1 MSRSPRFLDPKFE
14 EAQDLILSE
23 HFGWTTDDDAE
34 LERQRFDNG
43 RQVIA
48 GHVQPDPAAD

>member
-1 MSRSPRFLDPKFE
+1 MAQAPRFLDPQFE
-14 EAQDLILSE
+14 AAQEAIRAD
-23 HFGWTTDDDAE
+23 HFRWNIDDEAE

>member
-1 MSRSPRFLDPKFE
+1 MTRSPRFLDPKFE